1 MPEQPRAS
9 TWLRRQ
15 WRELLA
21 AARHLLQWPRGL
33 YTAALVLAV
42 VGLAALLGV
51 AAGLAPVNASAGHW
65 PVTRVL
71 LHWAMTRATRVRA
84 LSVTAPDGNGAA
96 DRLTPPD
103 AQARQ
108 AAGHYATGCLACHGG
123 PGHPRSRIVLHMTP
137 EPPWLPDTLDKWDAR
152 ELFHIVRHG
161 VKYTAMPAWPGERRD
176 DEIWAMVEFLQRMPG
191 MSPQEFA
198 VLTGTVERDVQPQP
212 MGELAA
218 PAAVPG
224 PAASAAAR
232 AGAAGPGD
240 SPGER
245 ADAAGP
251 APDILAGC
259 ARCHGVDGRGD
270 PNGAFPRLD
279 GQSEAYLLASLQA
292 FAGGDRHSG
301 IMEPAVRGLD
311 GHDLRALARHF
322 ARQPAGPPA
331 ASPAATPDALARGR
345 ELAHTG
351 DPRRRIPACIECHGP
366 AGDHRN
372 PRYPRIAG
380 QYPGY
385 LARQL
390 ELFQSHSRGGSGYQH
405 LMHLAAH
412 SLDPADI
419 HDLSLY
425 YASLDPDPP

>member
-1 MPEQPRAS
+1 MPEQPQPSR
-9 TWLRRQ
+9 WLLRQ
-15 WRELLA
+15 WRELRT
-21 AARHLLQWPRGL
+21 AARHLLHWPRGL
-33 YTAALVLAV
+33 YTAALLFAV

-51 AAGLAPVNASAGHW
+51 AAGMAPVNASAGHW
-65 PVTRVL
+65 PVTRVI

-84 LSVTAPDGNGAA
+84 LSVTEPDGAGAA

-103 AQARQ
+103 ALARQ

-123 PGHPRSRIVLHMTP
+123 PGHPRSGVVLHMTP
-137 EPPWLPDTLDKWDAR
+137 EPPWLPDTLDAWDRR

-161 VKYTAMPAWPGERRD
+161 VKYTAMPAWPSDRRD
-176 DEIWAMVEFLQRMPG
+176 DEVWAMVEFLQRLPE

-198 VLTGTVERDVQPQP
+198 RLTGTIERDLQPQP

-218 PAAVPG
+218 PAG
-224 PAASAAAR
+224 
-232 AGAAGPGD
+232 
-240 SPGER
+240 
-245 ADAAGP
+245 

-259 ARCHGVDGRGD
+259 ARCHGNDGRGD

-279 GQSEAYLLASLQA
+279 GQNEPYLLASLQA
-292 FAGGDRHSG
+292 FARGDRHSG

-311 GHDLRALARHF
+311 DRDLRALARHF
-322 ARQPAGPPA
+322 AHQPAGPAPRH
-331 ASPAATPDALARGR
+331 PATPPDTLARGR
-345 ELAHTG
+345 ELAHAG
-351 DPRRRIPACIECHGP
+351 DPRRRIPACIECHGL
-366 AGDHRN
+366 ASDHRN
-372 PRYPRIAG
+372 PRYPRLAG

-419 HDLSLY
+419 HALSLY
-425 YASLDPDPP
+425 YASLDPTPP